1 MYSYFLSHLGCVT
14 SRQAYMNL
22 YLQMMVPDDAFLA
35 FVQSGQSLGSMD
47 DEDICML
54 TANRCS

>member
-1 MYSYFLSHLGCVT
+1 
-14 SRQAYMNL
+14 MNL